1 MFHKNLL
8 AGLAAGLLLCVQTGL
23 ALAAV
28 PKDAP
33 KDVKHILGFYY
44 GNGEN
49 VLIRENDGKLELLY
63 RFSYEDN
70 SFAGANVFPLTKTH
84 FDSYSIIE
92 AGPMNR
98 SEANVKFERD
108 ADGYGIACRVGGH
121 TYSRHY
127 FGFGVGERLQPFRFP
142 ELSAEKWNELKNSAV
157 QAVMP
162 ASLQAGSAVQLV
174 NASSIPGIKVHS
186 VYAGNENCF
195 GVPLYNEASL
205 YVGKQAAEALGRVQQ
220 RLAEQGYGLV
230 LWDAYRPW
238 SVSKLAHLALPDNR
252 KDMLEDPDM
261 KGSTHNTGNAVD
273 VGLYDLT
280 TGAEVELTSAFDE
293 PTIRQYASYAGGT
306 SRQRYLRSLLRDT
319 MELYGFKG
327 IEMEWWHFE
336 FGDISQNAHLNISLE
351 QLHN

>member
-49 VLIRENDGKLELLY
+49 VLIRENAGRLELLY

-70 SFAGANVFPLTKTH
+70 TFAGANVFPLTKQH
-84 FDSYSIIE
+84 FDSYSMIE

-98 SEANVKFERD
+98 SEATVKFERD

-121 TYSRHY
+121 TYSREY
-127 FGFGVGERLQPFRFP
+127 FGFGVGERLRPFRFP
-142 ELSAEKWNELKNSAV
+142 ELTAEKWTELKNTAA

-162 ASLQAGSAVQLV
+162 AALEAGTKAELV
-174 NASSIPGIKVHS
+174 NAASISGIKVNS
-186 VYAGNENCF
+186 VYGGSENCF
-195 GVPLYNEASL
+195 SAPLYNSSSL
-205 YVGKQAAEALGRVQQ
+205 YVSTGAADALGKVQQ

-252 KDMLEDPDM
+252 KGMLDDPDL

-273 VGLYDLT
+273 VGLYDLK
-280 TGAEVELTSAFDE
+280 TGAEVELSSGFDE
-293 PTIRQYASYAGGT
+293 PTIRQYARYAGGT

-336 FGDISQNAHLNISLE
+336 FGDISQYAHLNIPLE
-351 QLHN
+351 QLQN

>member
-1 MFHKNLL
+1 MFHRNLL
-8 AGLAAGLLLCVQTGL
+8 AGLAAGLLLCVQTGM

-49 VLIRENDGKLELLY
+49 ILIRENNGRLELLY

-70 SFAGANVFPLTKTH
+70 NFSGANVFPLSKEH
-84 FDSYSIIE
+84 FDSYSMIE

-98 SEANVKFERD
+98 SEATVKFERD
-108 ADGYGIACRVGGH
+108 NDGYGIACRVGGH
-121 TYSRHY
+121 TYSREY
-127 FGFGVGERLQPFRFP
+127 FGFGVGEREKPFRFP
-142 ELSAEKWNELKNSAV
+142 ELSAEKWAELRTSAAN
-157 QAVMP
+157 AVMP
-162 ASLQAGSAVQLV
+162 AALAVGAKADLV
-174 NASSIPGIKVHS
+174 NAAFIPGVKVNS
-186 VYAGNENCF
+186 VYAQEANCF
-195 GVPLYNEASL
+195 GAPLYTTNAVYMSR
-205 YVGKQAAEALGRVQQ
+205 GAAEALGKVQQ
-220 RLAEQGYGLV
+220 KMAERGYGVV
-230 LWDAYRPW
+230 LWDGYRPW

-252 KDMLEDPDM
+252 KGMLEDPDL
-261 KGSTHNTGNAVD
+261 KGSTHNTGCAVD

-280 TGAEVELTSAFDE
+280 TGAELELSSGFDE
-293 PTIRQYASYAGGT
+293 PTIRQYSSYAGGT
-306 SRQRYLRSLLRDT
+306 SRQRYLRGLLRDT

-336 FGDISQNAHLNISLE
+336 YGDISQSAHLNIPLE

>member
-8 AGLAAGLLLCVQTGL
+8 AGLAAGLLLSVQTGL
-23 ALAAV
+23 AVAAV

-49 VLIRENDGKLELLY
+49 ILIRENNGKLELLY

-70 SFAGANVFPLTKTH
+70 SFAGANVFPLAKNH
-84 FDSYSIIE
+84 FDSYSMIE

-98 SEANVKFERD
+98 SEATVKFERD

-121 TYSRHY
+121 TYSREY
-127 FGFGVGERLQPFRFP
+127 FGYGVGEREKPFRFP
-142 ELSAEKWNELKNSAV
+142 ALSAEKWTELRSNAAN
-157 QAVMP
+157 AVMP
-162 ASLQAGSAVQLV
+162 VALSAGTKAELV
-174 NASSIPGIKVHS
+174 NAVTISGIKINS
-186 VYAGNENCF
+186 IYALSENCF
-195 GVPLYNEASL
+195 SAPLYATQDVYL
-205 YVGKQAAEALGRVQQ
+205 AKDAADALGRVQQ
-220 RLAEQGYGLV
+220 RLAEQGYGIV
-230 LWDAYRPW
+230 LWDGYRPW

-252 KDMLEDPDM
+252 KGMLDDPDL
-261 KGSTHNTGNAVD
+261 KGSSHNTGCAID
-273 VGLYDLT
+273 VGLYDLA
-280 TGAEVELTSAFDE
+280 TGAELELSSGFDE
-293 PTIRQYASYAGGT
+293 PTIRQYYSYAGGT
-306 SRQRYLRSLLRDT
+306 SRQRYLRTLLRDT

-336 FGDISQNAHLNISLE
+336 YGDINQYAHQNIPLE